1 MKIDPDHKVCFA
13 FYKVA
18 KKLNK
23 QIDMSRKML
32 AEERFDDALGK
43 LDAAFGTTENH
54 EALLRKCCR
63 YRNVVDM
70 ESQFSRLTVHT
81 HKNE

>member
-1 MKIDPDHKVCFA
+1 MA

-32 AEERFDDALGK
+32 AEERYDDALGK
-43 LDAAFGTTENH
+43 IDAAFGTTENH

-63 YRNVVDM
+63 KSLSFRYLTHIH
-70 ESQFSRLTVHT
+70 SHKHRLR
-81 HKNE
+81 